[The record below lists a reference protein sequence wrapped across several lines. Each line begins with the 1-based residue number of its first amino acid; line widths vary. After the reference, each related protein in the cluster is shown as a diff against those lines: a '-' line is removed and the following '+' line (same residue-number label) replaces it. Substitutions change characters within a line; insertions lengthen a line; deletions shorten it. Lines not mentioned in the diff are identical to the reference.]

1 MDRQDDEKQND
12 MEEEYA
18 DGGEAFLQQQCAAV
32 AECERTCRPAIEHH
46 PLLIEQQPALVQQ
59 QQPALI
65 QQQAAASPDP
75 TAAASPG
82 PTTAAS
88 PYPQSTATATATAT
102 APLHLHLHLP
112 SDPHF

>member
-32 AECERTCRPAIEHH
+32 AECERTCRPAMHE
-46 PLLIEQQPALVQQ
+46 

>member
-12 MEEEYA
+12 MEEEHA
-18 DGGEAFLQQQCAAV
+18 DGGETFLQQQCAAV
-32 AECERTCRPAIEHH
+32 AECERTCRPAMH
-46 PLLIEQQPALVQQ
+46 EQQPALIQQ